1 MKEKELVSK
10 TSFAKLGLKTNNSIK
25 TFEWPDNDGKLTI
38 IEVKQY
44 LPIEEKLEVI
54 SNIINNSI
62 DDNDFY
68 NPVRL
73 EIFTTL
79 EIVYAYTNLNIT
91 DKMKENPFKLY
102 DIILSSG
109 LYDKILEVMP
119 TEEFDRIDVS
129 AHATIRNLYNYKNSA
144 MGILNAISSDY
155 SNLNLDVKEMRDN
168 LVDPANLDL
177 LKMVASKL
185 G

>member
-1 MKEKELVSK
+1 MAKV
-10 TSFAKLGLKTNNSIK
+10 SFAKLGLKVNNDIK
-25 TFEWPDNDGKLTI
+25 TFEWLSGDEVTVV
-38 IEVKQY
+38 EVKQY
-44 LPIEEKLEVI
+44 LPIEEKLAVI

-79 EIVYAYTNLNIT
+79 EILYAYTNFNIT
-91 DKMKENPFKLY
+91 PKMKEDPFKLY
-102 DIILSSG
+102 DVVLSSG

-129 AHATIRNLYNYKNSA
+129 AHATIRNIYNYKNSA
-144 MGILNAISSDY
+144 MGILNAVSSDY
-155 SNLNLDVKEMRDN
+155 SNLNLDAQAIHTALADPDN
-168 LVDPANLDL
+168 LAV
-177 LKMVASKL
+177 LKGVLTKL

>member
-1 MKEKELVSK
+1 MAKV
-10 TSFAKLGLKTNNSIK
+10 SFAKLGLKVNNDVK
-25 TFEWPDNDGKLTI
+25 TFEWLSGDEVTVV
-38 IEVKQY
+38 EVKQY
-44 LPIEEKLEVI
+44 LPLEDKLEVI
-54 SNIINNSI
+54 SNIVNNSI

-79 EIVYAYTNLNIT
+79 EILYAYTNFNIT
-91 DKMKENPFKLY
+91 PKMKEDPFKLY
-102 DIILSSG
+102 DVVVSTG
-109 LYDKILEVMP
+109 LFDKILEVMP

-144 MGILNAISSDY
+144 MGVLNAISSDY
-155 SNLNLDVKEMRDN
+155 SNLNLDALQLRDN
-168 LVDPANLDL
+168 LVDPANLEL
-177 LKMVASKL
+177 LKTVATKL

>member
-1 MKEKELVSK
+1 MAKV
-10 TSFAKLGLKTNNSIK
+10 SFAKLGLKVNNDVK
-25 TFEWPDNDGKLTI
+25 TFEWLSGDEVTTV
-38 IEVKQY
+38 EVKQY
-44 LPIEEKLEVI
+44 LPIEEKLVVI

-79 EIVYAYTNLNIT
+79 EILYAYTNFNIT
-91 DKMKENPFKLY
+91 PKMKEDPFKLY
-102 DIILSSG
+102 DVVLSSG
-109 LYDKILEVMP
+109 LYEKILEVMP

-129 AHATIRNLYNYKNSA
+129 AHATIRNMYNYKNSA
-144 MGILNAISSDY
+144 LGVIESIT
-155 SNLNLDVKEMRDN
+155 SNYEDLNLDASALAGALQDPNN
-168 LVDPANLDL
+168 LGL
-177 LKMVASKL
+177 LKDVLAKL

>member
-1 MKEKELVSK
+1 MAKV
-10 TSFAKLGLKTNNSIK
+10 SFAKLGLKVNNEVK
-25 TFEWPDNDGKLTI
+25 TFEWLSGDEVTT

-44 LPIEEKLEVI
+44 LPIEEKLAVI

-79 EIVYAYTNLNIT
+79 EILYAYTNFNIT
-91 DKMKENPFKLY
+91 PKMKEDPFKLY
-102 DIILSSG
+102 DVVLSSG
-109 LYDKILEVMP
+109 LYDKILEFMP

-129 AHATIRNLYNYKNSA
+129 AHATIRNIYNYKNSA
-144 MGILNAISSDY
+144 AGIVNAISHQYDA
-155 SNLNLDVKEMRDN
+155 V
-168 LVDPANLDL
+168 NLDL
-177 LKMVASKL
+177 ADLNAKITDPAALSLLKEIAPML
-185 G
+185 GLHT

>member
-1 MKEKELVSK
+1 MAKV
-10 TSFAKLGLKTNNSIK
+10 SFAKLGLKVNNDVK
-25 TFEWPDNDGKLTI
+25 TFEWLSGDEVTTV
-38 IEVKQY
+38 EVKQY
-44 LPIEEKLEVI
+44 LPIEEKLAVI

-79 EIVYAYTNLNIT
+79 EILYAYTNFNIT
-91 DKMKENPFKLY
+91 PKMKEDPFKLY
-102 DIILSSG
+102 DVVLSSG

-129 AHATIRNLYNYKNSA
+129 AHATIRNMYNYKNSA
-144 MGILNAISSDY
+144 RGMLSMLNADY
-155 SNLNLDVKEMRDN
+155 DALNLDATAIQQK
-168 LVDPANLDL
+168 LADPNHMDL
-177 LKMVASKL
+177 LKDVLAKL

>member
-1 MKEKELVSK
+1 MAKV
-10 TSFAKLGLKTNNSIK
+10 SFAKLGLKVNNEVK
-25 TFEWPDNDGKLTI
+25 TFEWLSGDEVTTV
-38 IEVKQY
+38 EVKQY
-44 LPIEEKLEVI
+44 LPLEEKLEVI
-54 SNIINNSI
+54 SNIVNNSI

-79 EIVYAYTNLNIT
+79 EILYAYTNFNIT
-91 DKMKENPFKLY
+91 PKMKEDPFKLY
-102 DIILSSG
+102 DVVVSTG
-109 LYDKILEVMP
+109 LFDKILEVMP

-144 MGILNAISSDY
+144 MGVLNAISSDY
-155 SNLNLDVKEMRDN
+155 SNLNLDALQLRDN
-168 LVDPANLDL
+168 LVDPANLEL
-177 LKMVASKL
+177 LKTVATKL